1 MKNIKVGDV
10 FLFTSPTD
18 IYHTQGYEYIVLK
31 VMGKEEYVI
40 ITCDDKYKYYRCSYK
55 MLKDDFVKV
64 MNTKFLIRELF
75 NSIAVYE
82 N

>member
-55 MLKDDFVKV
+55 MLMDYFEKV
-64 MNTKFLIRELF
+64 EIVSTSLQLMRELF
-75 NSIAVYE
+75 CAI
-82 N
+82 